1 MRKLKQLLTLLL
13 IGAISLNAQPSKP
26 KNIIFMV
33 GDGMGVAQVYTSIVA
48 MKGKSNFERFRH
60 IGFSKTY
67 SHSDYT
73 TDSGAGG
80 TALFTGEKVNNKA
93 IAMNPDGKPL
103 TTLLEKA
110 QEYGMKTGFVVSTIV
125 NCATPSAT
133 YAHVS
138 NRNHFDSITYQLSL
152 SDIDFFSGGGAGYF
166 KKANRKDG
174 LSPIDTL
181 IKRGFDIVYT
191 IEDMEKSQAQK
202 IGALFT
208 EWYPAK
214 YPERGDI
221 LGKGVAKAIQHL
233 NKSDKGFVLMIEGS
247 QIDYGGHDTCMI
259 KLRDEVVEFDNVIGK
274 VLEFAIQDG
283 ETLVI
288 VTADH
293 ETGGL
298 TLPTGNIKDGRSDAI
313 FTTTN
318 HTGVMVPIFA
328 YGPGAENFTGI
339 MENTD
344 IYPKIMQIMQ
354 WVK

>member
-1 MRKLKQLLTLLL
+1 MKKIHLFIAFSLISFLLK
-13 IGAISLNAQPSKP
+13 AQSPMP

-33 GDGMGVAQVYTSIVA
+33 GDGMGVAQVYTSIVE
-48 MKGKSNFERFRH
+48 MKGKSNFERFPY

-67 SHSDYT
+67 SYSDFT

-80 TALFTGEKVNNKA
+80 SALFTGQKVNNKA
-93 IAMNPDGKPL
+93 ISLSPEGKPL

-110 QEYGMKTGFVVSTIV
+110 QQHGLSTGFVVSTVV
-125 NCATPSAT
+125 NCATPAST

-138 NRNHFDSITYQLSL
+138 NRNEFDSITLQLSQSKL
-152 SDIDFFSGGGAGYF
+152 DFFSGGGAMYF
-166 KKANRKDG
+166 KPANRKDG

-181 IKRGFDIVYT
+181 TKRGYDVVYT
-191 IEDMEKSQAQK
+191 LEDMTKSDAEK
-202 IGALFT
+202 IGALLT
-208 EWYPAK
+208 EGYPAK

-221 LGKGVAKAIQHL
+221 LTKGVEKAIKHL
-233 NKSDKGFVLMIEGS
+233 SRKDDGFVLMIEGS
-247 QIDYGGHDTCMI
+247 QIDYGGHDTTLSVVI
-259 KLRDEVVEFDNVIGK
+259 NEVVEFDKVIGM
-274 VLEFAIQDG
+274 VLDYAIEDG

-298 TLPTGNIKDGRSDAI
+298 TLPGGNIKDGTMQAI

-328 YGPGAENFTGI
+328 YGPGADKFMGI
-339 MENTD
+339 MENQD
-344 IYPKIMQIMQ
+344 IYPKILQIMG
-354 WVK
+354 WEK